1 MQFAA
6 SPARFMKKLGS
17 SPILLILLLLAAA
30 TMIAAKSPVRAR
42 MTLLSLYTKSDIV
55 AIGRFNK
62 KEESGTNR
70 VNEGFTVVTTKT
82 SFDIAT
88 VLKGESRK
96 FVTIEDEDY
105 QYQTQQNGIPKTAVF
120 IDENNAR
127 KDEIKPGDTVLLFLN
142 VGGDSVTLVDD
153 RDGVR
158 KISAA
163 EQNVLTA
170 RINELNSIFEAAKV
184 DNKQIA
190 AWLVRCAENAATR
203 WDGTHELLQGF
214 RQTDWSKEKDPNGY
228 EHFDPSVTSDH
239 GRKAATA
246 LTDDLKGAL
255 TQILISSDFAP
266 AGRSNMLSDGDR
278 ELIALV
284 KRWNPTAAARYLVC
298 QLKSGAYSAHEN
310 AGMMYKV
317 AELVGDTRAQALWR
331 QYLDTQR
338 DETTADVKE
347 KVRSQMIARFVA
359 LAENTLA
366 QLSAAEQN

>member
-1 MQFAA
+1 
-6 SPARFMKKLGS
+6 MKKLRS
-17 SPILLILLLLAAA
+17 SPILLVLTLIAAS
-30 TMIAAKSPVRAR
+30 TMTVAKSPVRAR

-70 VNEGFTVVTTKT
+70 VGEGFTVVTTKT
-82 SFDIAT
+82 SFDVAT
-88 VLKGESRK
+88 VLKGEDRK

-127 KDEIKPGDTVLLFLN
+127 EDEIKFGDTVLLFLN
-142 VGGDSVTLVDD
+142 TDGESVSLVDD

-158 KISAA
+158 KISAG
-163 EQNVLTA
+163 EQSVFSA
-170 RINELNSIFEAAKV
+170 RIKELNSIFESKKV
-184 DNKQIA
+184 DDKRIA
-190 AWLVRCAENAATR
+190 SWLVRCAENAATR

-214 RQTDWSKEKDPNGY
+214 RQADWSKEKDPNGY
-228 EHFDPSVTSDH
+228 ERVDPSVTSDR
-239 GRKAATA
+239 GREAASA
-246 LTDDLKGAL
+246 LTDDLKDAL
-255 TQILISSDFAP
+255 TQILISSDFTP
-266 AGRSNMLSDGDR
+266 KTKTNILSDGDR

-317 AELVGDTRAQALWR
+317 AELVGDSRAATLWR

-338 DETTADVKE
+338 DESVSDDKE
-347 KVRSQMIARFVA
+347 KVQSVMLARFVA

-366 QLSAAEQN
+366 QMSAAEQN

>member
-1 MQFAA
+1 
-6 SPARFMKKLGS
+6 MKKLGS
-17 SPILLILLLLAAA
+17 SPILLILLLIAAA
-30 TMIAAKSPVRAR
+30 ITVTAKSPVRAR

-70 VNEGFTVVTTKT
+70 VNEGFTIVTTKT

-88 VLKGESRK
+88 VLKGADRK

-120 IDENNAR
+120 VDENNAR
-127 KDEIKPGDTVLLFLN
+127 QDEIKPGDTVLLFLN
-142 VGGDSVTLVDD
+142 VEGDSVSLVDD

-163 EQNVLTA
+163 EQSVFAA
-170 RINELNSIFEAAKV
+170 RINELNSIFESKKI
-184 DNKQIA
+184 DNKKIA

-214 RQTDWSKEKDPNGY
+214 RQADWNKDKDPNGY
-228 EHFDPSVTSDH
+228 EHFDSSVTSDR
-239 GRKAATA
+239 GREAAV
-246 LTDDLKGAL
+246 LLSDDLKDAL
-255 TQILISSDFAP
+255 TQILITSDFAP
-266 AGRSNMLSDGDR
+266 AGNSNMLSDGDR
-278 ELIALV
+278 ELITLV

-317 AELVGDTRAQALWR
+317 AELVGDRRAATLWR

-338 DETTADVKE
+338 DETMTETKE
-347 KVRSQMIARFVA
+347 NARSQMLARFVV

-366 QLSAAEQN
+366 QMSAAQQN

>member
-1 MQFAA
+1 MRFAA
-6 SPARFMKKLGS
+6 SAARFMKKLRS
-17 SPILLILLLLAAA
+17 SPILLILLLIAAA
-30 TMIAAKSPVRAR
+30 IVAPAKSPVRAR

-55 AIGRFNK
+55 AIGCFDK

-88 VLKGESRK
+88 VLKGEDRK
-96 FVTIEDEDY
+96 FVSIEDEDY

-120 IDENNAR
+120 VDANNAR
-127 KDEIKPGDTVLLFLN
+127 DEEIKPGDTVLLFLN
-142 VGGDSVTLVDD
+142 TDGESVSLVDD

-163 EQNVLTA
+163 EQSIYSA
-170 RINELNSIFEAAKV
+170 RIKELNSIFEATKV
-184 DNKQIA
+184 DDKRIA

-203 WDGTHELLQGF
+203 WEGTHELMQGF
-214 RQTDWSKEKDPNGY
+214 RQADWSKEKDPNGY
-228 EHFDPSVTSDH
+228 EHFDSSVTSDH
-239 GRKAATA
+239 GREAAAA
-246 LTDDLKGAL
+246 LTDDLKDAL

-266 AGRSNMLSDGDR
+266 KTKSNMLSDGDR

-317 AELVGDTRAQALWR
+317 AELVGDNRAATLWR

-338 DETTADVKE
+338 DEASADAKE
-347 KVRSQMIARFVA
+347 KAQSAMLAKFVA
-359 LAENTLA
+359 LAEKNLA
-366 QLSAAEQN
+366 QMSAAEQN

>member
-1 MQFAA
+1 
-6 SPARFMKKLGS
+6 
-17 SPILLILLLLAAA
+17 
-30 TMIAAKSPVRAR
+30 

-62 KEESGTNR
+62 KEETGTNR
-70 VNEGFTVVTTKT
+70 VGEGFTVITTKT

-88 VLKGESRK
+88 VLKGEDRK

-120 IDENNAR
+120 IDENNAGR
-127 KDEIKPGDTVLLFLN
+127 DEIAPGDTVLLFLQTD
-142 VGGDSVTLVDD
+142 GESVTLVDD

-163 EQNVLTA
+163 EQTVISA
-170 RINELNSIFEAAKV
+170 RIKELNAIFEATKI
-184 DNKQIA
+184 DDKKIA

-214 RQTDWSKEKDPNGY
+214 RQAEWSKEKDPNGY
-228 EHFDPSVTSDH
+228 EYFDSSVTSDR
-239 GRKAATA
+239 GREAAVV
-246 LTDDLKGAL
+246 LSDDLKDAL

-266 AGRSNMLSDGDR
+266 AGKSNLLSDGDR
-278 ELIALV
+278 ELITLV

-317 AELVGDTRAQALWR
+317 AELVGDSRAATLWR

-338 DETTADVKE
+338 DENITEIQE
-347 KVRSQMIARFVA
+347 KAQSAMLAKFVA
-359 LAENTLA
+359 LAENTLN
-366 QLSAAEQN
+366 QISASQQN